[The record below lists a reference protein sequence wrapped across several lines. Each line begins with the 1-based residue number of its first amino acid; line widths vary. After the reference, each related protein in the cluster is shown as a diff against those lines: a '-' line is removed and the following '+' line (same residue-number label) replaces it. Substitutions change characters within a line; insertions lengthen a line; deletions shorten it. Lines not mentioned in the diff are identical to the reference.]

1 MARHFRRQ
9 TAVIALLLALV
20 ACGHEP
26 NPNTPVSLAGKAVL
40 AVTPSL
46 QQTPVWCWAASAEM
60 VFRYYGLPNLNPG
73 GNYQCGIV
81 GAWFNNTACFFDCG
95 QCRVGIGARS
105 NQQQLLIGYGHFA
118 RAFGVQ
124 SRVLTASL
132 IFRALAAA
140 EIKAEIDGGRPI
152 VIGISPGQAFALPN
166 LSQHIAV
173 LIGYDFTSAEP
184 RVIVNDPFP
193 FGIFPYST
201 TPHPY
206 LSRGA
211 VELRSGQYLVSL
223 SAVTTG
229 LGWGN
234 TIYGIQ

>member
-9 TAVIALLLALV
+9 TAVIVLLVALV
-20 ACGHEP
+20 ACGHKP
-26 NPNTPVSLAGKAVL
+26 NPNEPVTLSGKAAL
-40 AVTPSL
+40 AVAPSL

-60 VFRYYGLPNLNPG
+60 VFRYYGLPNLNPS

-95 QCRVGIGARS
+95 LCRVGIGPMS
-105 NQQQLLIGYGHFA
+105 NQHELIVGYGQFA

-124 SRVLTASL
+124 SRVLSASL
-132 IFRALAAA
+132 IFRALTAA
-140 EIKAEIDGGRPI
+140 EIKAEIDDGRPV
-152 VIGISPGQAFALPN
+152 VIGLSPGQAFALPN

-173 LIGYDFTSAEP
+173 LIGYDFTAGEP

-193 FGIFPYST
+193 FGIFPYNT
-201 TPHPY
+201 APHPY

-211 VELRSGQYLVSL
+211 VEVRTGQYVISL
-223 SAVTTG
+223 SAVSSG
-229 LGWGN
+229 LVWGN